1 MSGSGFQVIYKVR
14 WSAVKVLSAWFR
26 GLVRR
31 RVWRMDIHPSA
42 VIEPTAYVDRTW
54 PRGVHIAA
62 GCYVGEQAVVLTH
75 DMVRG
80 LYLDTYIGAR
90 SVLGARCVIM
100 PGLIVGEDCRIA
112 PGAVVIKD
120 MPDASHAIGNPAQI
134 SPAS

>member
-1 MSGSGFQVIYKVR
+1 VIYKVR
-14 WSAVKVLSAWFR
+14 WSAGTSLFAWLQ

-31 RVWRMDIHPSA
+31 HLWRMDIHRSA
-42 VIEPTAYVDRTW
+42 VIEPNAYVDRTW
-54 PRGVHIAA
+54 PKGVHIAA

-90 SVLGARCVIM
+90 TVLGARSVVL
-100 PGLIVGEDCRIA
+100 PGLVVGEDCRVA

-120 MPDASHAIGNPAQI
+120 MPAGTQAVGNPAQI
-134 SPAS
+134 SPAD